1 MARLKLSLEQR
12 AVLMVAVIHV
22 LALPIVTGVLL
33 LVAQET
39 LTSSFVQRVRTLARG
54 VADGI
59 ELPSVL
65 ESAQQT
71 GNLLDSVIL
80 TGEGV
85 YAELLDDGRSTVSV
99 LNRPT
104 VAYAGHQDLEF
115 SESSNATYFIVLPL
129 DEAGHIAE
137 VRLGFDK
144 RPTLDTIARIRW
156 NIVKVLVS
164 YAALSLGLTVA
175 FVRHLT
181 RPLAMLRRSARQVAG
196 GDYERRL
203 SADTSIPEVQD
214 LAADLETMRGELVGV
229 NAKLR
234 TAMTERQRVESQ
246 RQALEI
252 ELRRR
257 QRLETIGRLTGGV
270 AHEINNSLVPILV
283 FAQIVFDA
291 LPAESPSREHVLGIL
306 RSARRSKEVI
316 KKMLTFS
323 RQLDSGKLELLDLS
337 EPVSEVVRL
346 FGELAPPDVAV
357 VKRFEAH
364 CAPVLADATLI
375 NLLMMNLCTNAVHAM
390 GQRGVLTVV
399 LDRVGVAEPR
409 LLSHG
414 TLSTGSY
421 VRLSVTDTGS
431 GIPPAVLERMFDPFF
446 TTKRAGD
453 GTGLGL
459 SLVHGIVA
467 DFGGAI
473 DVATQAGAGTTF
485 AIWLPAAGGTPSS
498 VAETA
503 AELPRGNG
511 ETVMIV
517 DDEPALVALA
527 EETLAELGY
536 EPVGFDSSVVA
547 LQAFR
552 AEPKRFD
559 LVLTDEAM
567 PELMG
572 TELAREIR
580 QLRPDIS
587 IILVSGYSGTQLSER
602 AQAAGI
608 IHVLRK
614 PLVRRDI
621 AESVARALHAGN

>member
-1 MARLKLSLEQR
+1 MARLNLSLERR
-12 AVLMVAVIHV
+12 AVLVVAVIHV
-22 LALPIVTGVLL
+22 LALPIVTAVLL

-65 ESAQQT
+65 ENVQQT
-71 GNLLDSVIL
+71 RNLLDSVIL

-85 YAELLDDGRSTVSV
+85 YAELLDNGRRTVSV
-99 LNRPT
+99 LNRAN

-115 SESSNATYFIVLPL
+115 FESSNATYFIVLPL
-129 DEAGHIAE
+129 DEPGHTAE

-144 RPTLDTIARIRW
+144 RPTLDNIARIRW

-234 TAMTERQRVESQ
+234 TEMTERQRVESQ

-346 FGELAPPDVAV
+346 FGQLAPPDVAV

-375 NLLMMNLCTNAVHAM
+375 NLLMMNLCTNALQAMHAT
-390 GQRGVLTVV
+390 GGTLTVT
-399 LDRVGVAEPR
+399 LAQRSAPDGSSAE
-409 LLSHG
+409 G
-414 TLSTGSY
+414 TTGAHLE
-421 VRLSVTDTGS
+421 LSVQDTGHGMDS
-431 GIPPAVLERMFDPFF
+431 ATLERIFEPFF
-446 TTKRAGD
+446 TTRDPGE

-459 SLVHGIVA
+459 AVVHGIA
-467 DFGGAI
+467 ASLGATVLV
-473 DVATQAGAGTTF
+473 DSRPGAGTEF
-485 AIWLPAAGGTPSS
+485 KVVFPAAGT
-498 VAETA
+498 
-503 AELPRGNG
+503 R
-511 ETVMIV
+511 
-517 DDEPALVALA
+517 
-527 EETLAELGY
+527 
-536 EPVGFDSSVVA
+536 
-547 LQAFR
+547 
-552 AEPKRFD
+552 
-559 LVLTDEAM
+559 
-567 PELMG
+567 
-572 TELAREIR
+572 
-580 QLRPDIS
+580 
-587 IILVSGYSGTQLSER
+587 
-602 AQAAGI
+602 
-608 IHVLRK
+608 
-614 PLVRRDI
+614 
-621 AESVARALHAGN
+621 